1 MEFVAGHNGSLD
13 RTGGLP
19 THLPSAFPHCRCC
32 QAMMAFLAQFYCAS
46 GRLYLPGTLCIQ
58 LYQCRGV
65 GMGGEPVPIAMRVPV
80 DAEPN
85 TQGAGVIQPGVG
97 LYDIRWVP
105 GIDPDI
111 VPCGPDP
118 TDEELRLAASKV
130 GGTPYCDWA
139 GRPGSTFL
147 FQLDEEPAGFNF
159 AGRMVV
165 VTLGTD
171 QELHVSLAL
180 QRGSEQWTDCKSR
193 Q

>member
-1 MEFVAGHNGSLD
+1 
-13 RTGGLP
+13 
-19 THLPSAFPHCRCC
+19 
-32 QAMMAFLAQFYCAS
+32 
-46 GRLYLPGTLCIQ
+46 
-58 LYQCRGV
+58 
-65 GMGGEPVPIAMRVPV
+65 MGGDPVPIAMRVPV

-105 GIDPDI
+105 GIDPDT

-139 GRPGSTFL
+139 SQPGSTFL
-147 FQLDEEPAGFNF
+147 LQLDEEPAGFNF

-165 VTLGTD
+165 ITLGTD
-171 QELHVSLAL
+171 QELHVSL
-180 QRGSEQWTDCKSR
+180 E
-193 Q
+193 